1 MFFYL
6 NQEFYFT
13 QVIGNF
19 CRKYNI
25 KKIYIIIY
33 KKIYEKI
40 HIENKIRLN
49 KEYFN
54 SGIKMKFSIKKK
66 ELEIIIELFNS
77 FSKVQSLNELL
88 ELVIDASRKIANCD
102 AATIYLKNDEEM
114 LEFSYSKSFYLSS
127 IYSEEVVQEIFK
139 PFQLKIDENSI
150 AGYCALSRKKINISN
165 IKKLDSVV
173 KFKYNDYWDKKY
185 GYNTI
190 SMLTVPLE
198 NNQNDLIGVLQ
209 LINAKEIGTE
219 KIIQFEKRI
228 ESIIETLARQS
239 AIAIYNFQL
248 TNKLYISQVET
259 ILKLG
264 IASEYKDKE
273 TYNHI
278 KRMSEYSKLLAYKV
292 KNSRTYSENVRLAS
306 MMHDIGKIGIP
317 DSILL
322 KPSGLDENER
332 KIMQKH
338 TIYGAMILKDSEAF
352 VLQLAARIALTHH
365 EKWDG
370 TGYPLGLKGES
381 IPLEGRIVALADVF
395 DALSSKR
402 VYKEALNIEECKKF
416 LIEEK
421 GKHFDP
427 DLVDIFIEML
437 PEILKIRDQY
447 SSEEL
452 VIPEIFSI
460 GDIIVDLSSL

>member
-1 MFFYL
+1 
-6 NQEFYFT
+6 
-13 QVIGNF
+13 
-19 CRKYNI
+19 
-25 KKIYIIIY
+25 
-33 KKIYEKI
+33 
-40 HIENKIRLN
+40 
-49 KEYFN
+49 
-54 SGIKMKFSIKKK
+54 MKFSIKKK
-66 ELEIIIELFNS
+66 ELEIIIELFDS
-77 FSKVQSLNELL
+77 FSKVQNLNELL
-88 ELVIDASRKIANCD
+88 ELVIDVSRKIANCD

-127 IYSEEVVQEIFK
+127 IYSEEIVQEIFK

-150 AGYCALSRKKINISN
+150 AGYCALSRKNINISD

-185 GYNTI
+185 GYNTT

-209 LINAKEIGTE
+209 LINAKEIGTG
-219 KIIQFEKRI
+219 KIIKFEKRI
-228 ESIIETLARQS
+228 ENIIETLARQS

-273 TYNHI
+273 TYNHL
-278 KRMSEYSKLLAYKV
+278 KRMSEYSKLLAYRV
-292 KNSRTYSENVRLAS
+292 KNSKTYSENVRLAS

-317 DSILL
+317 DNILL
-322 KPSGLDENER
+322 KPSGLDDNER
-332 KIMQKH
+332 KLMQKH

-370 TGYPLGLKGES
+370 SGYPLGLKGES

-416 LIEEK
+416 LLEEK

-447 SSEEL
+447 SNEEM
-452 VIPEIFSI
+452 VVPEIFSI
-460 GDIIVDLSSL
+460 GDIIVDLSSI

>member
-1 MFFYL
+1 
-6 NQEFYFT
+6 
-13 QVIGNF
+13 
-19 CRKYNI
+19 
-25 KKIYIIIY
+25 
-33 KKIYEKI
+33 
-40 HIENKIRLN
+40 
-49 KEYFN
+49 
-54 SGIKMKFSIKKK
+54 MKFSIKKK